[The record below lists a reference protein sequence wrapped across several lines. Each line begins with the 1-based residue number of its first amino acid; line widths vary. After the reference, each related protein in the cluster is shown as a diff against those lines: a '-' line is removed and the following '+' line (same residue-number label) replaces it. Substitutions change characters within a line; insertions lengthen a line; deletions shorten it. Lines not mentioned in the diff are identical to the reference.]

1 MPRLQKTPSSR
12 LSTRTTQAPAQP
24 ATGKYLAFL
33 DADDLY
39 EPEMLA
45 DMYSQAEQAQ
55 ADVVMCRCDHF
66 STEPAYLQAG
76 A

>member
-1 MPRLQKTPSSR
+1 MPRLQKTPGSR

-45 DMYSQAEQAQ
+45 DCIAKPNKRKQMLS
-55 ADVVMCRCDHF
+55 
-66 STEPAYLQAG
+66 
-76 A
+76 